1 MLKTIL
7 SRRQPQAEE
16 LNIEEQADF
25 RARMNTTEQI
35 FNLRILCET
44 LPCPLRLQEGFWQ
57 GMARRPEWCSVLFQ
71 KYSWSSTRMF
81 TPTLLN
87 VFLERIMREV
97 LDDHEGSV
105 SIGGRLITNFCFA
118 DDTVV
123 NTKEE
128 EADVMVDHLDT
139 TTTRYNIEI
148 SNRKERKTEEEMG
161 RQYKMDSNGVWR
173 FPECGGRQGNVE
185 RYCCNVVCGVATTV
199 KVKGLKWEE
208 VRLLLVVLVV
218 VRNVYYRICTTADHK
233 HDKIHTFS
241 NTHTTRKR
249 SAVTSIRKR
258 QKEICW
264 RNPGAETFMRKSKWS
279 EVGLAIEKKPS
290 RKKSDYCKNNKMLI

>member
-16 LNIEEQADF
+16 INTEEQADF
-25 RARMNTTEQI
+25 RARMNTTEKI

-57 GMARRPEWCSVLFQ
+57 GMARRPECCSVLFQ

-87 VFLERIMREV
+87 IFLERIVCEV

-128 EADVMVDHLDT
+128 EAQSEKAITAKTTKCWFNDHCAIKGPLSG
-139 TTTRYNIEI
+139 RKI
-148 SNRKERKTEEEMG
+148 KER
-161 RQYKMDSNGVWR
+161 D
-173 FPECGGRQGNVE
+173 
-185 RYCCNVVCGVATTV
+185 
-199 KVKGLKWEE
+199 
-208 VRLLLVVLVV
+208 
-218 VRNVYYRICTTADHK
+218 
-233 HDKIHTFS
+233 
-241 NTHTTRKR
+241 
-249 SAVTSIRKR
+249 
-258 QKEICW
+258 
-264 RNPGAETFMRKSKWS
+264 
-279 EVGLAIEKKPS
+279 
-290 RKKSDYCKNNKMLI
+290 